1 MSSEFFANY
10 PRIAYDISGNNST
23 VPDYTV
29 AVNLMIR
36 NKLKDTV
43 EDEEAANDLIL
54 VQFPPVPDAS
64 SPSAPE
70 LKLSAVL
77 AVGVAFRL
85 L

>member
-1 MSSEFFANY
+1 MLSYTTELD
-10 PRIAYDISGNNST
+10 PST
-23 VPDYTV
+23 
-29 AVNLMIR
+29 
-36 NKLKDTV
+36 KDTV